1 MILQGFILGLT
12 AALTLGVVD
21 IVAVVVARRIGTM
34 SILVWTNIGGLV
46 VSTPYLLL
54 VADLEPI
61 SLVYLPAVG
70 ALVFFVLLAVTSFY
84 KAIQTSPV
92 TLISPIIS
100 ANLVVIILL
109 SVALLGDRLGA
120 VQVLAISMAFIGVAL
135 TSMTAGDSRP
145 GNDGL
150 RKGIALAITAMLS
163 AGVFLFGIGS
173 LSKELGWFLPL
184 YLVRVGTL
192 GVLLPTH
199 LAMRGQSSRR
209 LPTRS
214 AFIAALVGVLQFA
227 GLGAYTMGTNIAPI
241 SIVAASF
248 SVYPIIPV
256 IGGLVV
262 FRERLVPRQAMG
274 VATALGGLV
283 VLGLA
288 I

>member
-173 LSKELGWFLPL
+173 LS
-184 YLVRVGTL
+184 
-192 GVLLPTH
+192 
-199 LAMRGQSSRR
+199 
-209 LPTRS
+209 
-214 AFIAALVGVLQFA
+214 
-227 GLGAYTMGTNIAPI
+227 
-241 SIVAASF
+241 
-248 SVYPIIPV
+248 
-256 IGGLVV
+256 
-262 FRERLVPRQAMG
+262 
-274 VATALGGLV
+274 
-283 VLGLA
+283 
-288 I
+288 